1 MRSLAAAALA
11 LALAAAAY
19 HRYAAMDYK
28 RDFYLFGAPI
38 QHSCVEL
45 LFVGLLP
52 TSASV
57 VLARQPAAGLACAAT
72 SELGDANSLDDT
84 QALAAGA
91 QRRL

>member
-1 MRSLAAAALA
+1 MSAERVAAAWSPPTTAMRSLAAAALA

-45 LFVGLLP
+45 PFVVLLP
-52 TSASV
+52 TSASL
-57 VLARQPAAGLACAAT
+57 VLARQ
-72 SELGDANSLDDT
+72 S
-84 QALAAGA
+84 
-91 QRRL
+91 